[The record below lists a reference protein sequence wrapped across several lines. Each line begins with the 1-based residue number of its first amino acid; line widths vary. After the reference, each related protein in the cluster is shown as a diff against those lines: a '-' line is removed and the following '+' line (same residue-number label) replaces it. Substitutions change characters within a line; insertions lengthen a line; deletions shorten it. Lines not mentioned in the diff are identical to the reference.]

1 MENTAARNHAV
12 PIFFALQIGDI
23 LTTLL
28 FVSRGIAETN
38 PLAGYFMEHFGP
50 LAGLLIL
57 KGAAISIA
65 LFCKVTTHPRFMRGI
80 NALYAMI
87 VVVNILTIWTVK
99 SS

>member
-1 MENTAARNHAV
+1 MENTAVRNHAV

-23 LTTLL
+23 LTTLW

-65 LFCKVTTHPRFMRGI
+65 LLCKVTAHRRFLIRI
-80 NALYAMI
+80 NILYALI
-87 VVVNILTIWTVK
+87 VLVNILTVCTVRGY
-99 SS
+99 